1 MKISV
6 QDLKT
11 PRQWRASVGC
21 DAHHFEELLVI
32 FRAAYAA
39 LNQVQLADRMV
50 IHPVGSCMK
59 DEADLLFFTLFSC
72 KSGLT
77 YDVLGLVCGMD
88 AATAKRRQDEG
99 LAILREALRFA
110 DCLPEREFQSPA
122 ELQRYFSKRRA
133 VLLDATEFATQRPQE
148 KCAQKAHYSGKK
160 NSIRSKPLSPPM
172 FGEN

>member
-1 MKISV
+1 MF
-6 QDLKT
+6 Q
-11 PRQWRASVGC
+11 
-21 DAHHFEELLVI
+21 
-32 FRAAYAA
+32 AAYAA
-39 LNQVQLADRMV
+39 LNQMQLADRM
-50 IHPVGSCMK
+50 IINSAGTRMK

-99 LAILREALRFA
+99 LAILREALRLA

-148 KCAQKAHYSGKK
+148 KEAQKARYSGKK
-160 NSIRSKPLSPPM
+160 NGIRSKPSSPLMP
-172 FGEN
+172 GEN

>member
-1 MKISV
+1 MKISIH
-6 QDLKT
+6 DLKT
-11 PRQWRASVGC
+11 PRQWRSAVGC
-21 DAHHFEELLVI
+21 DAHQFEQLLSV
-32 FRAAYAA
+32 FTQAYETIHGM
-39 LNQVQLADRMV
+39 QLHDRM
-50 IHPVGSCMK
+50 ILNPVGTSIK
-59 DEADLLFFTLFSC
+59 SETDLLFFTLFSC

-99 LAILREALRFA
+99 LAILREALRLA

-148 KCAQKAHYSGKK
+148 KQAQKVRYSGKK
-160 NSIRSKPLSPPM
+160 NGTP
-172 FGEN
+172 

>member
-1 MKISV
+1 MKLSI

-11 PRQWRASVGC
+11 PRQWRSAVGC
-21 DAHHFEELLVI
+21 DAHQFDELVVV
-32 FRAAYAA
+32 FTQAYATIHG
-39 LNQVQLADRMV
+39 LKLADRMV
-50 IHPVGSCMK
+50 LNPIGTRLKS
-59 DEADLLFFTLFSC
+59 ETDLLFFTLFSC

-99 LAILREALRFA
+99 LVVLREALRLA

-133 VLLDATEFATQRPQE
+133 VLLDATEFTTQRPQE
-148 KCAQKAHYSGKK
+148 KTAQKAQYSGKK
-160 NSIRSKPLSPPM
+160 NATRSKPLLPQRLR
-172 FGEN
+172 GK